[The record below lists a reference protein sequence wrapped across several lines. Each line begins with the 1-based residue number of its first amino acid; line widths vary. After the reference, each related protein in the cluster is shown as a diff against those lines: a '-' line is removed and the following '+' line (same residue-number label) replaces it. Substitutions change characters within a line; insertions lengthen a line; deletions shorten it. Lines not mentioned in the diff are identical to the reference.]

1 MDFIDK
7 VFRKS
12 IISKN
17 PIPEKILNSIFLVAI
32 IFIVIVTGFSLNEFK
47 NLLNANAW
55 VLHTY
60 DVIVTTDG
68 IVYDLSDIIGHQ
80 RGYLITGD
88 KSFIKNQAA
97 TERDLNDKT
106 QHAVELTTD
115 KAVQND
121 KFQTLKSLIATRLV
135 ILKHVTQLKD
145 DNQFTEPVG
154 LQTFYQGHILG
165 DQIKEL
171 AASIKNTE
179 YELLEVRN
187 ANVVATAGYI
197 NHILIAG
204 SLISIISLFIAFYLF
219 NDELR
224 KRHKAEKHQQALKSQ
239 LTSVIEGAHDMIAAV
254 DKNYRYFLFNESY
267 QIEFEKL
274 FNKKVEVGM
283 TVQEALSHDP
293 EARDKLVATW
303 KKSLDGQEY
312 IKKINFNAHDQRN
325 EYEINSSLVKNTDG
339 ETMGAVHI
347 IRNITTQVIEQERL
361 SLEYEM
367 LHQGMLELKERNEK
381 ITLMVEMSDVMLA
394 CGSLKELCHV
404 AAKYSAKILNFSD
417 GIIYIMHPSKNY
429 LEMFDSWGQ
438 PTKQQA
444 TFTFD
449 GCWALRLGR
458 IHHAAAGKNDLIC
471 SHIQNPKNNEL
482 FYLCVPLMA
491 QNDIYG
497 LLYFEVPQTLCP
509 ENVLPESERLLVNA
523 FAELTA
529 LSLANVRLRENLHF
543 QSVRD
548 PLTSLYN
555 RRYLEEFLL
564 KQLHQSE
571 RTKCPLSVLM
581 MDLDHF
587 KRINDFYGH
596 DAGDMA
602 LKELGKILS
611 GGIGA
616 GDLACRYGGEE
627 FLLVLFNTDADAA
640 KVRAELLREEVSHIH
655 IKYGSQAVG
664 PIQIS
669 IGIAV
674 YPQDGLTS
682 AELIETADKAL
693 YEAKNSGRNKS
704 VLYAD
709 MK

>member
-1 MDFIDK
+1 MDFINRF
-7 VFRKS
+7 FRNS
-12 IISKN
+12 LLSQRVV
-17 PIPEKILNSIFLVAI
+17 PEKILNWIFMAAI
-32 IFIVIVTGFSLNEFK
+32 AFIVIVSGFSITEFR
-47 NLLNANAW
+47 NLLNANDW
-55 VLHTY
+55 VIHTY
-60 DVIVTTDG
+60 DVIVTTDN
-68 IVYDLSDIIGHQ
+68 IIYDFSDIIGHQ

-88 KSFIKNQAA
+88 KSFMKSQPAM
-97 TERDLNDKT
+97 EKDLNEKMDHAIVLT
-106 QHAVELTTD
+106 QD
-115 KAVQND
+115 RDSQNQIF
-121 KFQTLKSLIATRLV
+121 KTLKSLIAARMI
-135 ILKHVTQLKD
+135 ILRHVTQLKD
-145 DNQFTEPVG
+145 DNQFTDPVG
-154 LQTFYQGHILG
+154 LQTFYQGHTLG
-165 DQIKEL
+165 DEIKAL
-171 AASIKNTE
+171 AVSIKSTE

-187 ANVVATAGYI
+187 AEVVTKAWYI
-197 NHILIAG
+197 NRFFIIG
-204 SLISIISLFIAFYLF
+204 SLLSIFTLFIAFYLF
-219 NDELR
+219 NAELR
-224 KRHKAEKHQQALKSQ
+224 KRHKAERHQQALKSQ
-239 LTSVIEGAHDMIAAV
+239 LNSVIEGAHDMIAAV
-254 DKNYRYFLFNESY
+254 DKDFRYFLFNNAY
-267 QIEFEKL
+267 QLEFEKL
-274 FNKKVEVGM
+274 FAKKIQVGM
-283 TVQEALSHDP
+283 TVQELLAHDP
-293 EARDKLVATW
+293 ESRDKLVASW
-303 KKSLDGQEY
+303 KTSLDGKEY
-312 IKKINFNAHDQRN
+312 IKKINFNANGQRN
-325 EYEINSSLVKNTDG
+325 DYEINSSLVRKDDG
-339 ETMGAVHI
+339 DVMGAVHI
-347 IRNITTQVIEQERL
+347 IRNITIQVIEQEKL
-361 SLEYEM
+361 KLEYEM
-367 LHQGMLELKERNEK
+367 LHQGNLELKERNQK

-394 CGSLKELCHV
+394 CGSLKELCQV
-404 AAKYSAKILNFSD
+404 AAKYSAKILNFSS

-429 LEMFDSWGQ
+429 LESFDSWGK
-438 PTKQQA
+438 PTKQHG

-449 GCWALRLGR
+449 ACWALRLGR
-458 IHHAAAGKNDLIC
+458 IHNAAAGKNDLIC
-471 SHIQNPKNNEL
+471 SHVQNPRNDEIL
-482 FYLCVPLMA
+482 YLCVPLMA

-497 LLYFEVPQTLCP
+497 LLYFEISQTLCP
-509 ENVLPESERLLVNA
+509 NNVLPESERLLVNA

-571 RTKCPLSVLM
+571 RTKSPLSVLM

-596 DAGDMA
+596 DAGDLA

-611 GGIGA
+611 GGIRA

-627 FLLVLFNTDADAA
+627 FLLVLFNTDAEAA
-640 KVRAELLREEVSHIH
+640 KARAEILREEVSHIR
-655 IKYGSQAVG
+655 IKYGTQDVG